1 VDLVLVVL
9 LEQAVV
15 EVQAVV
21 VLKEITHL
29 TVVMEEQVHL
39 VKVATVVKVQV
50 DQVEAEV
57 VLLLL
62 VQLLLVVE
70 ALE

>member
-1 VDLVLVVL
+1 
-9 LEQAVV
+9 
-15 EVQAVV
+15 
-21 VLKEITHL
+21 
-29 TVVMEEQVHL
+29 MEEQVHL

>member
-1 VDLVLVVL
+1 VVL

-21 VLKEITHL
+21 VVKETIHL

-50 DQVEAEV
+50 ERVEAEV